1 MSSTGRPAGA
11 LRGFDPHFARRVPLA
26 GRSPSTG
33 AACPRSATWRPRG
46 RAVPVERPALT
57 PCGVDIPRN
66 LRRNSR
72 EQAYVPAE
80 QPSPSQG
87 ARLPPAHADP
97 CRSRHPVGPSSQG
110 PQEPG
115 RLTARAR
122 GTRRCSPLSTASPP
136 LTASAARCVRGDA
149 PVRRPSW
156 STCGWT
162 ADAAPAPAQVGFT
175 VGKAVG
181 NAATRNRVK
190 RRLRHL
196 TREHLAALEELP
208 GRAALVVRALPAA
221 SEASYASLGADLAR
235 TLSRVSSP

>member
-1 MSSTGRPAGA
+1 MSSTGRPARPA
-11 LRGFDPHFARRVPLA
+11 RGFDPHFARRVPLA

-46 RAVPVERPALT
+46 RAVPVEPPAPT

-97 CRSRHPVGPSSQG
+97 CRSRHPVGPSPQG

-149 PVRRPSW
+149 PARRPSL

-162 ADAAPAPAQVGFT
+162 ATPHRRRPRWGSRSARPS
-175 VGKAVG
+175 
-181 NAATRNRVK
+181 AT
-190 RRLRHL
+190 
-196 TREHLAALEELP
+196 P
-208 GRAALVVRALPAA
+208 PRAIV
-221 SEASYASLGADLAR
+221 
-235 TLSRVSSP
+235 